1 MTLLTSSSRDGINHL
16 NKATACHGHRGEK
29 SQGVYYKTMHLKHDD
44 GDLSTSEYLDES
56 TIVETLFKR
65 FSRGEYYTYIG
76 EIIVAINPCQ
86 PVRIYEVEDHE
97 RYRNLYERRSQKPH
111 IYWMADEV
119 YRCLRETSQ
128 NQCII
133 VSGESGAGKTENT
146 KHILNH
152 LIRLG
157 PNNISDLISQLDQ
170 VNPLLELFGNAS
182 TALNKNSSR
191 FCKFIELQY
200 SDAGQLLNGQ
210 IQSFILEKCRLIHRQ
225 KNEKNFHIFYAL
237 LGGLQPDL
245 KEKFFLG
252 EAAEYR
258 IVQGEDEMAPVFDD
272 NEDYNEYIHKFAAL
286 EEALQKIGF
295 DNQEVTN
302 MYNVLS
308 AVLNLTNVNFE
319 VDEEA
324 EDGEIDVPNE
334 SKIVINNVENL
345 LTVPE
350 GILNEALV
358 KKYLVVKGQKIMK
371 RKRIVEANEGRDAL
385 AKELYSLLFSCVIDQ
400 INSKLK
406 ESVSSDA
413 SLQTSKK
420 SPSISLLDISGFEK
434 LSVNGFE
441 QLLINTAN
449 EVLHQIFLNQVIKRE
464 QEEYEKEGI
473 RWRDIEFH
481 DNKDVIDLILK
492 SGGSKGVSIFS
503 ILEDQAS
510 LQKISDEG
518 LVQKL
523 NENCSQNRRYIRRN
537 ETELSFGIIHYADK
551 ISNLK
556 SFQKSLRQ
564 LQTKLN
570 QSRLLFVR
578 CLKPNALL
586 KPNKFDHRCM
596 QHQLRASGLTEAANL
611 RRDGF
616 PIRMPFAK
624 FSKRYGALLKYELQ
638 EQLIDPQKKCELII
652 HEMKLQNYGFGKTKV
667 MLKYHDKDILEYR
680 LKEYE
685 EHNFGNITS
694 NIAAST
700 RSSFSSNGP
709 VQETRIN
716 FMKHKLDHLK
726 EINRSE
732 TTERS
737 VMDEESF
744 SKDDSCVPSYD
755 FFRETEREID
765 NEIDIFNKLLKIL
778 RILFYLFTICG
789 ILVTGVVNRITLQL
803 MATSKPHSKTAHSK
817 LIISLVVPT
826 VIFWL
831 LTLIKSA
838 FRKTEWPSKKLLFSV
853 FLFECVQ
860 ITGKALFLFRILPTL
875 GLFRTSVMI
884 LATGQV
890 PAVML
895 LLEQIFGAKFQKL
908 STRCLGLL
916 FYSLA
921 CCIQIGV
928 LPVFYITNFFTW
940 TTDKDETISDTEKWI
955 VPIAVVLTSLTWW
968 ENFAFFDIQCC
979 RLSIPLKRLRNRIEK
994 TREATEILTVPLKMV
1009 LLFCLSLA
1017 LSQQDIKQFLEDWKK
1032 STGQGMYTHF
1042 QTYGIMY
1049 VHIVS
1054 GIICC
1059 YLAGMACKLHMQ
1071 KMGFSLPLILIT
1083 PVSVGI
1089 NIAQCTHNII
1099 PSYLFKE
1106 KWSCFKIE
1114 IPGETLTPILLLGLL
1129 FISILIITNH
1139 IWVPGSERMSQ
1150 IKRLFVLPHYEPLFP
1165 DMGLLLRRRQDV
1177 KEKSFRVK
1185 KDGLNEN
1192 NLQPKILICAT
1203 AWHETQQEMLQ
1214 LQKSLFRLDLEQVT
1228 KKLAQNYVR
1237 NYIDVNSYE
1246 LEIHIIF
1253 DDSWETDAN
1262 HNRVPN
1268 GFVRQFVE
1276 LIPEAAESVAK
1287 GFIRLN
1293 DFKKVSTPYGGRLEL
1308 VMPGDTHMVIHLKDK
1323 DKIRHK
1329 KRWSQVMYMYYLL
1342 GYKMFGD
1349 RGSDSEICI
1358 GADGPGLKKRKTKG
1372 HSNAS
1377 ILNHLSDDDFKRIE
1391 KTFILT
1397 LDGDVD
1403 FKPNSV
1409 KLLIDRMQKNSQVG
1423 AVCGRIHPV
1432 GTGPMVWY
1440 QQFEYAVGHWLQ
1452 KAAEH
1457 VFGCVLC
1464 CPGCFS
1470 LFRASAIMDDNVI
1483 RAYTRKAVRARDFIQ
1498 YEQGEDRW
1506 LCTLLLQQ
1514 GYKIDYCAGADAY
1527 TFAPES
1533 FHDFF
1538 IQRRRWA
1545 PSTIANIMDLLS
1557 TWKITVSLN
1566 DNISVLFIL
1575 YQFILMIS
1583 SILAPATVVLMIAGS
1598 YSAVLKLSMWKSFAL
1613 SVVPVILF
1621 IAVCLKAK
1629 TNTQIMF
1636 AAFMTSIYTVVMVIV
1651 TVGTLVNIL
1660 EEDLISPN
1668 VVFLAGLGVI
1678 FSICGLLHPREI
1690 VCLIHGVLYFLTVPS
1705 SFIFLTVY
1713 FLCNL
1718 NNVSWGT
1725 RENPKTSEDEET
1737 NTNKKTDDKQKT
1749 MFSLFNLNSLK
1760 PILEDLKK
1768 FLYDILGKK
1777 PSDSN
1782 TSRGNV
1788 TVIDVESQKPAT
1800 QLQSIQA
1807 GVKVIRTRAADDFS
1821 HLKIDPFFWRK
1832 LPYLGEGE
1840 ECCVDEDEV
1849 KFWNYMLRKYLH
1861 PLKED
1866 KEEKE
1871 RIKRDLITTRNNIV
1885 FGYFL
1890 LNLLWSVAVMQL
1902 QTMKHELLPFFIL
1915 KKYEPI
1921 SVIFLTVFGLV
1932 LVFQFIGMCMHRWGT
1947 FLHLMST
1954 THIMSNEVEK
1964 NRMIENVIRSMASA
1978 SRDIDIQPD
1987 YSSEE
1992 DESVEEE
1999 HFPAEDYP
2007 VDDMEEERVE
2017 PKSVYEKIY
2026 YDRWKTIRKDFNKR
2040 VPKHRRGFYKDT
2052 FLPSDNHAYTNQ
2064 VFQNV

>member
-1 MTLLTSSSRDGINHL
+1 MTLKTVYSDGFNVIDEVNG
-16 NKATACHGHRGEK
+16 AHGYGGAFYA
-29 SQGVYYKTMHLKHDD
+29 SNFDQNMHLKPDD
-44 GDLSTSEYLDES
+44 GDLSTSEFLDEG
-56 TIVETLFKR
+56 TIVERLCKR
-65 FSRGEYYTYIG
+65 FFSGEYYTYIG
-76 EIIVAINPCQ
+76 EIIVAVNPCQ
-86 PVRIYEVEDHE
+86 PIRIYEAE
-97 RYRNLYERRSQKPH
+97 
-111 IYWMADEV
+111 
-119 YRCLRETSQ
+119 
-128 NQCII
+128 
-133 VSGESGAGKTENT
+133 
-146 KHILNH
+146 
-152 LIRLG
+152 
-157 PNNISDLISQLDQ
+157 

-237 LGGLQPDL
+237 LGGLEPEL
-245 KEKFFLG
+245 KEKFYLG

-258 IVQGEDEMAPVFDD
+258 IVQGEDEMAPVFDN
-272 NEDYNEYIHKFAAL
+272 NEDYNNYIHKFASL

-295 DNQEVTN
+295 DNLEVTD

-308 AVLNLTNVNFE
+308 AVLNLTNINFE

-334 SKIVINNVENL
+334 SKIIINNVENL
-345 LTVPE
+345 LTLQEDV
-350 GILNEALV
+350 LYEALIR
-358 KKYLVVKGQKIMK
+358 KSLFVKGQKITK

-385 AKELYSLLFSCVIDQ
+385 AKELYSLLFTCVIDQ

-406 ESVSSDA
+406 ESVSPEA
-413 SLQTSKK
+413 CIQTSRK

-449 EVLHQIFLNQVIKRE
+449 EVLHQIFLTNVIRRE

-473 RWRDIEFH
+473 HWKDIQFH

-492 SGGSKGVSIFS
+492 SGGNKGVSIFS

-523 NENCSQNRRYIRRN
+523 NENCSQNNRYIRRN
-537 ETELSFGIIHYADK
+537 ETEISFGIIHYADQVIYNASGLVEK
-551 ISNLK
+551 TKDTLSKSLRSVIFYSENPLLRRCCPTGNVGSFSKKGNTQLNETGVSKMNETVTKHFQISNLK

-570 QSRLLFVR
+570 QSKLLFVR
-578 CLKPNALL
+578 CLKPNTHL

-596 QHQLRASGLTEAANL
+596 QQQLRASGLTEAANI
-611 RRDGF
+611 RKDGY
-616 PIRMPFAK
+616 PIRLPFAK
-624 FSKRYGALLKYELQ
+624 FSKRYGHLLKYDLQ
-638 EQLIDPQKKCELII
+638 DQLIEPQKKCEMII
-652 HEMKLQNYGFGKTKV
+652 NELKLQTCCIGKTKV
-667 MLKYHDKDILEYR
+667 MLKYQDKDILENR
-680 LKEYE
+680 LKEHE
-685 EHNFGNITS
+685 DRNFGTNVS

-709 VQETRIN
+709 IQENRVN
-716 FMKHKLDHLK
+716 LLKHKLGVKVKTDQLK
-726 EINRSE
+726 EINISE
-732 TTERS
+732 TPERNI
-737 VMDEESF
+737 MDDESF
-744 SKDDSCVPSYD
+744 SKDEGCVP
-755 FFRETEREID
+755 REID
-765 NEIDIFNKLLKIL
+765 NEIDFFNKLLKLL

-789 ILVTGVVNRITLQL
+789 ILVTGVVNRISLQL
-803 MATSKPHSKTAHSK
+803 MATAKPPHSKSAHSK

-826 VIFWL
+826 VIFWM
-831 LTLIKSA
+831 LTLVRSV

-860 ITGKALFLFRILPTL
+860 ITGKALFLFRIIPTL
-875 GLFRTSVMI
+875 GLFRSSVLI
-884 LATGQV
+884 LGTGQV

-908 STRCLGLL
+908 STRFLGLI

-921 CCIQIGV
+921 CCIQIGII
-928 LPVFYITNFFTW
+928 PVFYITDFFTW
-940 TTDKDETISDTEKWI
+940 TTDRDEKISETENWI
-955 VPIAVVLTSLTWW
+955 VPIAVVLTSFTWW
-968 ENFAFFDIQCC
+968 ENYAFFDIQCC

-994 TREATEILTVPLKMV
+994 TREATDIITVPLKMV
-1009 LLFCLSLA
+1009 LFFCLSLA
-1017 LSQQDIKQFLEDWKK
+1017 LSHQDIQNFLQDWKDSL
-1032 STGQGMYTHF
+1032 STDYMLVHLQG
-1042 QTYGIMY
+1042 YGVMY

-1054 GIICC
+1054 GLICC

-1071 KMGFSLPLILIT
+1071 KIGFSLPLILVT
-1083 PVSVGI
+1083 PVSVGL
-1089 NIAQCTHNII
+1089 NIAQCTKKIVPDN
-1099 PSYLFKE
+1099 LVTE
-1106 KWSCFKIE
+1106 KWACFKME
-1114 IPGETLTPILLLGLL
+1114 IPGEILTPILMMGLL
-1129 FISILIITNH
+1129 FVSIIIITNH
-1139 IWVPGSERMSQ
+1139 IWMPSSERMSQ
-1150 IKRLFVLPHYEPLFP
+1150 IKKLFVLPHYEPIFP

-1177 KEKSFRVK
+1177 KEKSFRIK
-1185 KDGLNEN
+1185 KEGLDEN
-1192 NLQPKILICAT
+1192 NTRPKILICAT
-1203 AWHETQQEMLQ
+1203 TWHETRQEMLQ

-1228 KKLAQNYVR
+1228 KKLAQNYVTS
-1237 NYIDVNSYE
+1237 YIDVNSYE
-1246 LEIHIIF
+1246 LEIHVIF
-1253 DDSWETDAN
+1253 DDSWETDSN

-1268 GFVRQFVE
+1268 GYVREFVD

-1308 VMPGDTHMVIHLKDK
+1308 VMPGDTQMIIHLKDK

-1329 KRWSQVMYMYYLL
+1329 KRWSQLL
-1342 GYKMFGD
+1342 GFKMFGD
-1349 RGSDSEICI
+1349 RGTDNEICVSTEV
-1358 GADGPGLKKRKTKG
+1358 PGLKKRKTKS

-1377 ILNHLSDDDFKRIE
+1377 ILNHLSDEDFKRIE

-1409 KLLIDRMQKNSQVG
+1409 KLLIDRMLKNSKVG

-1432 GTGPMVWY
+1432 GSGPMVWY

-1483 RAYTRKAVRARDFIQ
+1483 RAYTRKPVKARDFIQ

-1514 GYKIDYCAGADAY
+1514 GYKIDYCAGADAF

-1557 TWKITVSLN
+1557 TWRVTVSLN
-1566 DNISVLFIL
+1566 DNISALFIL
-1575 YQFILMIS
+1575 YQFILMTS
-1583 SILAPATVVLMIAGS
+1583 SILAPATVILMIAGS

-1613 SVVPVILF
+1613 SLVPVIIF
-1621 IAVCLKAK
+1621 IVVCLKAK
-1629 TNTQIMF
+1629 TSTQITF
-1636 AAFMTSIYTVVMVIV
+1636 AAFMTSVYTVVMVVV

-1660 EEDLISPN
+1660 DEDLISPN
-1668 VVFLAGLGVI
+1668 VVFLAGLAII
-1678 FSICGLLHPREI
+1678 FSVCGLLHPREI
-1690 VCLIHGVLYFLTVPS
+1690 VCLIHGILYFLTVPS

-1725 RENPKTSEDEET
+1725 RENPKVSEDEAV
-1737 NTNKKTDDKQKT
+1737 KKANDDKRKT
-1749 MFSLFNLNSLK
+1749 IFSLFNLNSLR
-1760 PILEDLKK
+1760 PIIDDFKK
-1768 FLYDILGKK
+1768 FIYDILGKK
-1777 PSDSN
+1777 PGESTETRAFDPAS
-1782 TSRGNV
+1782 
-1788 TVIDVESQKPAT
+1788 DVENQKPTT

-1807 GVKVIRTRAADDFS
+1807 GVKVIRTKIPDDL
-1821 HLKIDPFFWRK
+1821 HLKVDPFYWRK
-1832 LPYLGEGE
+1832 LEYLGNGE
-1840 ECCVDEDEV
+1840 ECCVNDDEV
-1849 KFWNYMLRKYLH
+1849 KFWNYILRKYLY

-1866 KEEKE
+1866 KDEKE
-1871 RIKRDLITTRNNIV
+1871 RIKRDLDTTRNNVV

-1932 LVFQFIGMCMHRWGT
+1932 LTFQFVGMCMHRWGT

-1954 THIMSNEVEK
+1954 THILSNEVEK

-1987 YSSEE
+1987 YSSDEE
-1992 DESVEEE
+1992 DSVYEGQLPE
-1999 HFPAEDYP
+1999 EDYP
-2007 VDDMEEERVE
+2007 IDESIEEEP
-2017 PKSVYEKIY
+2017 PKSVYERIY
-2026 YDRWKTIRKDFNKR
+2026 HDRLKTIRRDFNKR
-2040 VPKHRRGFYKDT
+2040 VPKNRRGFYKDT
-2052 FLPSDNHAYTNQ
+2052 FLPSDNHGYTNQ
-2064 VFQNV
+2064 VFNNV